1 MLFPSLLNQ
10 YIIRTEI
17 KINQCNFK
25 TYCKLCIE
33 ELEEEEGSK
42 IFFPNKRDRIIQHFK
57 KCPNFTTKTTAK
69 EHMEIFKLLELTSII
84 LNKRLCKYSINI
96 IYIIFLESIY

>member
-1 MLFPSLLNQ
+1 MPLSSLLNQ
-10 YIIRTEI
+10 YIVRTEI

-25 TYCKLCIE
+25 IYCKPYIE

-42 IFFPNKRDRIIQHFK
+42 KFFPNKRDRIIQYFK
-57 KCPNFTTKTTAK
+57 KCPNFTIKTTA
-69 EHMEIFKLLELTSII
+69 EERTEIFKLLESTSII
-84 LNKRLCKYSINI
+84 PNKKPCKYNINI